1 MGAISSEPIIQVVD
15 VVQHYGVRPV
25 LRKVSLDVHP
35 HELLSIVGPNGM
47 GKSTLLGVIS
57 GALSP
62 QSGHVVVDGL
72 RRKETEE
79 RELEIRRRIAWLP
92 DHPWLPKERT
102 GREFLLSVGGMY
114 GVEPLRL
121 FEHIDR
127 LLDVFDLAKQGDWAI
142 RSYSNGQ
149 QKKIAVCG
157 ALVSEAPILLLDE
170 PFSGGLDPAGIL
182 ALKKVLRGLV
192 ERRRA
197 TIVMTSPVPEILEEL
212 ADRIVVLREGNI
224 VICDT
229 PDAIK
234 RTARTG
240 GSLAEALARLMHPE
254 TVETVERY
262 FASE

>member
-1 MGAISSEPIIQVVD
+1 
-15 VVQHYGVRPV
+15 
-25 LRKVSLDVHP
+25 
-35 HELLSIVGPNGM
+35 
-47 GKSTLLGVIS
+47 
-57 GALSP
+57 
-62 QSGHVVVDGL
+62 
-72 RRKETEE
+72 
-79 RELEIRRRIAWLP
+79 
-92 DHPWLPKERT
+92 
-102 GREFLLSVGGMY
+102 MY

-121 FEHIDR
+121 FDHIDR

-262 FASE
+262 FEAD